1 MEELQQLHL
10 EHLAVPPPTATML
23 QGVRAPKNK
32 EVPSWHLATPLS
44 LIPLPA
50 MLQCRWS
57 STADP
62 NCQQDTGTGGQAGHA
77 PALLR
82 VLPGVGGLWGP
93 PHSAWGCTVLCG
105 QCPALGT
112 HPSNGCA

>member
-50 MLQCRWS
+50 MLQCR
-57 STADP
+57 
-62 NCQQDTGTGGQAGHA
+62 
-77 PALLR
+77 
-82 VLPGVGGLWGP
+82 
-93 PHSAWGCTVLCG
+93 
-105 QCPALGT
+105 
-112 HPSNGCA
+112 